1 MDNLYSFHRLSLEE
15 RTQFILGNGVLLCS
29 RYFAG
34 RKVFL
39 YHTGK
44 FFAEI
49 WFDTRKSRVSNIIP
63 FTTIKCLKPYLDI
76 IDISDVFKSATD

>member
-1 MDNLYSFHRLSLEE
+1 MDDLYAFHKLTLEK
-15 RTQFILGNGVLLCS
+15 RTQYVLGNGTLLCS

-49 WFDTRKSRVSNIIP
+49 WFDMNNNTVSNIIP
-63 FTTIKCLKPYLDI
+63 FTTTKCLKPYLEL
-76 IDISDVFKSATD
+76 IDISDVFAV

>member
-49 WFDTRKSRVSNIIP
+49 WFDTRKSKVSNIIP
-63 FTTIKCLKPYLDI
+63 FTTIKCLKPYLDL
-76 IDISDVFKSATD
+76 IDISDVFKPKED

>member
-44 FFAEI
+44 FYAEI

-76 IDISDVFKSATD
+76 IDISNIFKTEGD